1 MSAERFIRWSGLLAV
16 MPGGLLWIVVWAI
29 EGAKP
34 VAPRGGYRPGDESFN
49 LWSGVAV
56 LLILVGLAGA
66 YIRQIRQIGWIG
78 HAGFALPWIGAAL
91 MGGGRL
97 GQVLNIGGVWV
108 LVVLGAFAL
117 TIGTILFGIATL
129 RAQVLPRSAGLL
141 LILGALMLFLTD
153 PENRRAFLA
162 LPFGIAW
169 AWLGYVLWSGS
180 DKWRAGR
187 ALPARPEESA
197 EAQSS

>member
-1 MSAERFIRWSGLLAV
+1 MSTARFIRWSGLVAML
-16 MPGGLLWIVVWAI
+16 GGVLWVVVWAI
-29 EGAKP
+29 EGSLP
-34 VAPRGGYRPGDESFN
+34 VAPPGGYRTGFESFN
-49 LWSGVAV
+49 LLSGVAV

-66 YIRQIRQIGWIG
+66 YLMQIRQIGWIG
-78 HAGFALPWIGAAL
+78 HIGFALPWIGAAL

-108 LVVLGAFAL
+108 LVILGALAL
-117 TIGTILFGIATL
+117 TIGNILFGIAVL
-129 RAQVLPRSAGLL
+129 RARILPLLSGVL

-169 AWLGYVLWSGS
+169 AWLGYLLWVGS
-180 DKWRAGR
+180 RERQG
-187 ALPARPEESA
+187 ARPRHL
-197 EAQSS
+197 